1 MDRMHV
7 AIVELSYLLKSRV
20 GGYDQKINLLTCDK
34 TYKKLNVQYLLGQSR
49 MVKHGMSTLPGQRS
63 LKEGVTINRSNDR
76 NYVARNILPVTVK
89 GVHLVSV
96 SGLYLVAM
104 GKCLRIS
111 NT

>member
-1 MDRMHV
+1 M
-7 AIVELSYLLKSRV
+7 
-20 GGYDQKINLLTCDK
+20 
-34 TYKKLNVQYLLGQSR
+34 
-49 MVKHGMSTLPGQRS
+49 
-63 LKEGVTINRSNDR
+63 TINRSNDR

-89 GVHLVSV
+89 GAHLVSV

>member
-1 MDRMHV
+1 M
-7 AIVELSYLLKSRV
+7 
-20 GGYDQKINLLTCDK
+20 NCDK
-34 TYKKLNVQYLLGQSR
+34 TYKKFTVQYLVGP
-49 MVKHGMSTLPGQRS
+49 VKHGMSTLPGQRS